1 MTLLANLKIKY
12 KLFLML
18 FFPVVGLLYFAP
30 STVLEKY
37 QVAREMAVLEKIT
50 NFSVEIAELL
60 HQMQLER
67 DLSGAFAE
75 HRGNQYADELKQ
87 QRLKTDEVIESLL
100 ENFKVE
106 DFTVTLKTDWHKVI
120 EMLHSI
126 KAKRLLFNPA
136 LVSKTE
142 AIETYSTII
151 TDLIQLIQGIATLS
165 NHNEILTL
173 ELNYILFL
181 SSKELAGLE
190 RSILFSAFTQK
201 RFAPGQFQQLVEV
214 IAQQRLYRRSIFK
227 WLATPEQQA
236 LLEQKF
242 AASPFQETQ
251 RIREQIY
258 AAGSEGTLADVDP
271 SIWFQMQTQKINL
284 LKDVENKLA
293 QDLSAKADE
302 IENRAYAEFQFA
314 LLIVSVLLSLA
325 ALLVYLLLKALTRP
339 LQQAVA
345 IADAITL
352 GNLDNQ
358 IEANSNDETGRLL
371 QSLAIMQ
378 GHLKKRL
385 EEDKRIANEALRLN
399 RALDSVTT
407 YILMTD
413 NQYHIIYLNE
423 AAQRFFIAVE
433 EIIRQELPHFEARRL
448 LGASIDAFHKNPSH
462 QHHILNSLTETHRTT
477 LRIAGLFIDTHIT
490 PVINANGERLG
501 AVVELT
507 NRTLEVATEQEIN
520 AVIHAASQGNFQQR
534 ISLEKKTGFFQIF
547 TERVNQIMELNEE
560 MIKEIMLIFSA
571 LAQGD
576 LTRTIDHNYTG
587 DFEQLKQDAN
597 ATVKKLTEVIMVIKQ
612 SAEVVNAAAE
622 ELSQGN
628 ASLSQRTEEQATSL
642 EEIASSMEQM
652 ISTIQQN
659 ADNAKQATQLALG
672 ARNRAEQGGKVVG
685 ATVQAIN
692 EISHSSKK
700 IKDII
705 GMINEIAFQ
714 TNLLALNAAV
724 EAARAGEQGR
734 GFAVVAAEVRNL
746 AQRSAKAAKEI
757 KELVQESVSKVA
769 EGTKLAN
776 KSGETLVEIVT
787 ATKQVSDLIAQIATA
802 SQEQSV
808 SIQYVNNALISMD
821 SMTQQNSTLVE
832 QAATASKSLSEQAQM
847 LKQQVAFFQLG
858 EDTVPV
864 N

>member
-37 QVAREMAVLEKIT
+37 QIAREMAALEKIT

-67 DLSGAFAE
+67 DLSGAVAE
-75 HRGNQYADELKQ
+75 HQDNQYAAELQQ
-87 QRLKTDEVIESLL
+87 QRVKSDEVIDNLL
-100 ENFKVE
+100 KNFKVE
-106 DFTVTLKTDWHKVI
+106 EFADTFKTDWNKVV
-120 EMLHSI
+120 ETLQGI
-126 KAKRLLFNPA
+126 KAKRQSFDTT
-136 LVSKTE
+136 VSKTAVIE
-142 AIETYSTII
+142 AYSTII

-165 NHNEILTL
+165 NHKEILTL
-173 ELNYILFL
+173 ELNYIFFL

-190 RSILFSAFTQK
+190 SSILLSAFTQK
-201 RFAPGQFQQLVEV
+201 RFAPGQFQKFVEV
-214 IAQQRLYRRSIFK
+214 VAQQRLYRRNIFK
-227 WLATPEQQA
+227 WLATSEQQA
-236 LLEQKF
+236 LLEQKS
-242 AASPFQETQ
+242 AAPPFQETYK
-251 RIREQIY
+251 IREQVY

-271 SIWFQMQTQKINL
+271 NHWFQVQTQKINL
-284 LKDVENKLA
+284 LKDIENKLA
-293 QDLSAKADE
+293 RDLSAKADE
-302 IENRAYAEFQFA
+302 IENRVYAEFQFA
-314 LLIVSVLLSLA
+314 LLVVSILLSLA
-325 ALLVYLLLKALTRP
+325 MLLVYLLLKALTRP

-345 IADAITL
+345 VADAITL
-352 GNLDNQ
+352 GNLNNQ
-358 IEANSNDETGRLL
+358 IEANSNDETGQLL

-378 GHLKKRL
+378 AHLKKRL
-385 EEDKRIANEALRLN
+385 EEDKRIADEALRLN

-407 YILMTD
+407 HILMTD

-423 AAQRFFIAVE
+423 AAQRLFIAAE

-462 QHHILNSLTETHRTT
+462 QHQLLNSLTETYRTT
-477 LRIAGLFIDTHIT
+477 LRIAGLIIDTHIT

-520 AVIHAASQGNFQQR
+520 AVIQAASQGNFQQR
-534 ISLEKKTGFFQIF
+534 ISLEKKTGFFQVF
-547 TERVNQIMELNEE
+547 TERVNQIMALTEE

-576 LTRTIDHNYTG
+576 LTRTIDHNYMG

-757 KELVQESVSKVA
+757 KDLVQESVSKVE

-787 ATKQVSDLIAQIATA
+787 ATKQVSDLIAQIAAA

-832 QAATASKSLSEQAQM
+832 QAAAASQSLSEQAQM

-858 EDTVPV
+858 EER